1 MKKCLS
7 LLLAALMLAAV
18 LTGCGGNPSTEET
31 DTPAYTGTSGS
42 LGSGGCQLGSLG
54 SSPPFGSSGSVTA
67 ADVWTG
73 HPPGL
78 VSVGATAFSRV
89 LMR

>member
-31 DTPAYTGTSGS
+31 VTSGDTGTR
-42 LGSGGCQLGSLG
+42 Q
-54 SSPPFGSSGSVTA
+54 VA
-67 ADVWTG
+67 
-73 HPPGL
+73 
-78 VSVGATAFSRV
+78 
-89 LMR
+89 

>member
-31 DTPAYTGTSGS
+31 DTLS
-42 LGSGGCQLGSLG
+42 LIHISE
-54 SSPPFGSSGSVTA
+54 PTR
-67 ADVWTG
+67 
-73 HPPGL
+73 H
-78 VSVGATAFSRV
+78 
-89 LMR
+89 